1 MRRSSALIALAALT
15 LAAPAAASSASQG
28 DGHVV
33 AKRTTVTSKQLFTFK
48 DDRIKESS
56 GIETSVRFRH
66 ILYTHNDSGDDARFF
81 AVGPH
86 GKTRAVYT
94 LDGAGSWDWE
104 DMSAGPNST
113 LWFGDIG
120 ANQLGREYI
129 SVFKVKE
136 PKKLTDRNIAW
147 TRYDFVY
154 DDGKSHNA
162 EALLV
167 NPVTGVLYVVTKAE
181 NGAGVYEASLPL
193 STSQDNVLN
202 RIASAP
208 VKVTAGDFSA
218 NGKRVVLRNYG
229 TAYFYKRLG
238 GKLIDEIK
246 LPSGGESIAF
256 VRDGA
261 GVLVGKEG
269 VHSPIWRVVRHA
281 G

>member
-1 MRRSSALIALAALT
+1 MRRSIILFPFAALALIAPTAAVS
-15 LAAPAAASSASQG
+15 AAPGGPPAPEKG
-28 DGHVV
+28 
-33 AKRTTVTSKQLFTFK
+33 TTVTSKQLFTFK

-81 AVGPH
+81 AVGPK

-104 DMSAGPNST
+104 DMAAGPNST

-136 PKKLTDRNIAW
+136 PTKLQDRNIGW

-154 DDGKSHNA
+154 DDGQSHNA

-167 NPVTGVLYVVTKAE
+167 NPVTGALYVVTKAE
-181 NGAGVYEASLPL
+181 NGAGVYRASLPL
-193 STSQDNVLN
+193 STTRDNTLN

-218 NGKRVVLRNYG
+218 SGKRVVLRNYG
-229 TAYFYKRLG
+229 SAFFYKRLG
-238 GKLIDEIK
+238 GQITDEIR

-256 VRDGA
+256 SRN
-261 GVLVGKEG
+261 GVGVIVGKEG
-269 VHSPIWRVVRHA
+269 LHSPVWRVVRHD